1 MAAGRDTPHA
11 GAQLPVSIARGG
23 AVDPTNRRQKKPRRS
38 GALKLEAEV
47 GIEPAYADLQSA
59 A

>member
-1 MAAGRDTPHA
+1 MKRYLIFAAASPLFGGFLA
-11 GAQLPVSIARGG
+11 GAA
-23 AVDPTNRRQKKPRRS
+23 AS
-38 GALKLEAEV
+38 GTLEAEV

>member
-1 MAAGRDTPHA
+1 MVTHSTAARKQSQKDKTP
-11 GAQLPVSIARGG
+11 PERGF
-23 AVDPTNRRQKKPRRS
+23 D
-38 GALKLEAEV
+38 LEAEV